1 MGEDFKSRGQPVY
14 WFATNANVIATLRAV
29 TGGDLKLISGPI
41 ELVKH
46 HHSPPPPP
54 VQHNTPPKLKVSK
67 DTDMVTIE
75 EEAPPESA
83 SPSTAAAAGE
93 VEEGVN
99 KSPMPEVVPK
109 SFATLFNN
117 S

>member
-1 MGEDFKSRGQPVY
+1 M
-14 WFATNANVIATLRAV
+14 
-29 TGGDLKLISGPI
+29 
-41 ELVKH
+41 
-46 HHSPPPPP
+46 
-54 VQHNTPPKLKVSK
+54 SK

-83 SPSTAAAAGE
+83 SPSTAATAGE
-93 VEEGVN
+93 GEEGVN

>member
-1 MGEDFKSRGQPVY
+1 M
-14 WFATNANVIATLRAV
+14 
-29 TGGDLKLISGPI
+29 
-41 ELVKH
+41 
-46 HHSPPPPP
+46 
-54 VQHNTPPKLKVSK
+54 SK

-93 VEEGVN
+93 VEEGVS

>member
-1 MGEDFKSRGQPVY
+1 MVQPVY

-54 VQHNTPPKLKVSK
+54 VQHNTPPKLKV
-67 DTDMVTIE
+67 
-75 EEAPPESA
+75 
-83 SPSTAAAAGE
+83 
-93 VEEGVN
+93 N
-99 KSPMPEVVPK
+99 KY
-109 SFATLFNN
+109 F
-117 S
+117 